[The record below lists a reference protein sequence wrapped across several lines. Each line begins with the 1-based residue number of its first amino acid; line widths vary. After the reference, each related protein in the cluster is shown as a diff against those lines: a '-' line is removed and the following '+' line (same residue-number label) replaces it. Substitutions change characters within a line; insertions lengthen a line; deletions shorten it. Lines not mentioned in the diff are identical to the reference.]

1 MPILAV
7 VPDMDKITR
16 AQAISPMQE
25 SERLWLPD
33 PTIQGNLWVSE
44 FVDNCCT
51 FPNSFF
57 KDEIDTMSQA
67 VAYIMTM
74 AMTGQVLSFERRK
87 TSKLLEGYRRLM

>member
-1 MPILAV
+1 MHDSGRV
-7 VPDMDKITR
+7 F
-16 AQAISPMQE
+16 
-25 SERLWLPD
+25 LPD
-33 PTIQGNLWVSE
+33 PTDANHPENLWVSD
-44 FVDNCCT
+44 FVDNCAT
-51 FPNSFF
+51 FPNAFF